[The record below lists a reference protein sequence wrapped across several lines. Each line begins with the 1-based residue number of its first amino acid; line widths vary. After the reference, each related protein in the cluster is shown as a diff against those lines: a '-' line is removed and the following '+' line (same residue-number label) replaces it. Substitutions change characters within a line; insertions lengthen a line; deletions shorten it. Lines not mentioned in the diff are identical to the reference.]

1 MTEKEWDP
9 ESHWDNHPDYP
20 TEDWINE
27 VCDGNTRQSY
37 VEWVNHEIEIKRIE
51 AE

>member
-9 ESHWDNHPDYP
+9 ESHWDNHPDHP